1 VNKGHTFVQHC
12 SDLIIDRKVIIVC
25 KDANEYQKELIR
37 QSSAILADKLAENG
51 NALSKQSVDELQGI
65 VLSQIQDVVDI
76 SLATNEA
83 EKLEIMNRY
92 L

>member
-1 VNKGHTFVQHC
+1 M
-12 SDLIIDRKVIIVC
+12 
-25 KDANEYQKELIR
+25 
-37 QSSAILADKLAENG
+37 AILADKLTELEKG
-51 NALSKQSVDELQGI
+51 NALSEQSVDELAGM
-65 VLSQIQDVVDI
+65 VLTQIQAVVDI